1 MRCWRDLGTPAQC
14 GVVVDDPPSGRCD
27 MPNQSKPDNAT
38 PAHGSG
44 ADAESGNV
52 VSVANL
58 AAFMGVE
65 TAPTETSSDST
76 TAAAEVDIVP
86 SHEDTDSEAAE
97 VDSGELRVERP
108 EAEATETDEPAE
120 ENGESEASE
129 PEEEV
134 VEGLPRRVRKRIDT
148 LTARN
153 KALEAKL
160 AESEA
165 KQSQTK
171 AELQTQ
177 GQSAPVVL
185 PNQNPLHQV
194 IDLRQLEAME
204 QQADSALDVVDNLLM
219 DLEDNPESVER
230 QLQARKVELK
240 GSDGQPDYSVSR
252 MKRHLLEIRRD
263 ATTVIRSAPKQRQA
277 LQQEHQAGAAA
288 AADFP
293 WLGNAESEERKHYDQ
308 VVKGPRAQLIRSL
321 GPDHQ
326 YLTAVFAEGLKVLHA
341 RKGAKAKAV
350 EVERKA
356 PPLPPRSPGKP
367 AARAQPQP
375 GSAARSR
382 VFESGNVDDLA
393 AALPANI

>member
-1 MRCWRDLGTPAQC
+1 
-14 GVVVDDPPSGRCD
+14 
-27 MPNQSKPDNAT
+27 MPTQSKPDNAT
-38 PAHGSG
+38 PAKGSG

-52 VSVANL
+52 ESVANL

-76 TAAAEVDIVP
+76 TAAAEVEPVP
-86 SHEDTDSEAAE
+86 SHENTASEAAE
-97 VDSGELRVERP
+97 GADEL
-108 EAEATETDEPAE
+108 AEASAAEPDAPTE

-129 PEEEV
+129 TEEV

-153 KALEAKL
+153 KALEARL
-160 AESEA
+160 AAVEA
-165 KQSQTK
+165 KQFQPQAEVQSQS
-171 AELQTQ
+171 
-177 GQSAPVVL
+177 QSAPVVL

-194 IDLRQLEAME
+194 VDLRQLAAME
-204 QQADSALDVVDNLLM
+204 QQADSALDVVDNLLL
-219 DLEDNPESVER
+219 DLEDNPEAVAS
-230 QLQARKVELK
+230 QLQARKVDLK
-240 GSDGQPDYSVSR
+240 DEAGQPDYSVSR
-252 MKRHLLEIRRD
+252 MKRHLLNIRRD

-277 LQQEHQAGAAA
+277 LHEEQQASAAA

-293 WLGNAESEERKHYDQ
+293 WLAHAESEERRHFDQ
-308 VVKGPRAQLIRSL
+308 VVQGPRAQLIRSL

-326 YLTAVFAEGLKVLHA
+326 YLAAVFAEGLKVLHA

-356 PPLPPRSPGKP
+356 PPLPPRNPGKP

-375 GSAARSR
+375 GAAARSR
-382 VFESGNVDDLA
+382 VFVSGNVDDLA

>member
-97 VDSGELRVERP
+97 VESGEVAAP
-108 EAEATETDEPAE
+108 ETEEPAE

-171 AELQTQ
+171 AELQSQ

-277 LQQEHQAGAAA
+277 LQEEHQAGAAA

-293 WLGNAESEERKHYDQ
+293 WLANAESDERKHYDQ
-308 VVKGPRAQLIRSL
+308 VVQGPRARLIRSL

-326 YLTAVFAEGLKVLHA
+326 YLAAVFAEGLKVLHA

>member
-1 MRCWRDLGTPAQC
+1 M
-14 GVVVDDPPSGRCD
+14 VDDPPSGRCD
-27 MPNQSKPDNAT
+27 MPNQAKPDNAT
-38 PAHGSG
+38 PATGSG
-44 ADAESGNV
+44 ADADSNV
-52 VSVANL
+52 DSVANL

-65 TAPTETSSDST
+65 TAPTETGSKPTT
-76 TAAAEVDIVP
+76 TAAAEVEIVP
-86 SHEDTDSEAAE
+86 SLEDTASEVTE
-97 VDSGELRVERP
+97 VESGELRVERP
-108 EAEATETDEPAE
+108 EAEAPQTDEPAE
-120 ENGESEASE
+120 EDGEASE

-160 AESEA
+160 AELAA
-165 KQSQTK
+165 KQPQAT
-171 AELQTQ
+171 AEVQSQ
-177 GQSAPVVL
+177 GQSAPVML

-194 IDLRQLEAME
+194 VDLRQLAAME
-204 QQADSALDVVDNLLM
+204 QQADSALDVVDNLLL
-219 DLEDNPESVER
+219 DLEDNPEAVER

-240 GSDGQPDYSVSR
+240 GPDGQPDYSVNR

-263 ATTVIRSAPKQRQA
+263 ATTVIRSAPKQRQS
-277 LQQEHQAGAAA
+277 LLEEQQASAAA

-293 WLGNAESEERKHYDQ
+293 WLANAESEERRHFDQ

-326 YLTAVFAEGLKVLHA
+326 YLAAVFAEGLKVLHA

-367 AARAQPQP
+367 AAKAQPQP
-375 GSAARSR
+375 GAAARSR
-382 VFESGNVDDLA
+382 VFESGSEADLA
-393 AALPANI
+393 AALPRDI

>member
-1 MRCWRDLGTPAQC
+1 
-14 GVVVDDPPSGRCD
+14 

-97 VDSGELRVERP
+97 VESGELRVERP
-108 EAEATETDEPAE
+108 ETEATETDEPAE

-171 AELQTQ
+171 AELQSQ

-185 PNQNPLHQV
+185 PNQNPLHQ
-194 IDLRQLEAME
+194 
-204 QQADSALDVVDNLLM
+204 
-219 DLEDNPESVER
+219 
-230 QLQARKVELK
+230 
-240 GSDGQPDYSVSR
+240 G
-252 MKRHLLEIRRD
+252 H
-263 ATTVIRSAPKQRQA
+263 
-277 LQQEHQAGAAA
+277 
-288 AADFP
+288 
-293 WLGNAESEERKHYDQ
+293 
-308 VVKGPRAQLIRSL
+308 
-321 GPDHQ
+321 
-326 YLTAVFAEGLKVLHA
+326 
-341 RKGAKAKAV
+341 
-350 EVERKA
+350 
-356 PPLPPRSPGKP
+356 
-367 AARAQPQP
+367 
-375 GSAARSR
+375 
-382 VFESGNVDDLA
+382 
-393 AALPANI
+393 

>member
-97 VDSGELRVERP
+97 VESGEVAAP
-108 EAEATETDEPAE
+108 ETEEPAE

-171 AELQTQ
+171 AELQSQ

-277 LQQEHQAGAAA
+277 LQEEHQAGAAA

-293 WLGNAESEERKHYDQ
+293 WLANAESDERKHYDQ
-308 VVKGPRAQLIRSL
+308 VVQGPRAQLIRSL

-326 YLTAVFAEGLKVLHA
+326 YLAAVFAEGLKVLHA

>member
-1 MRCWRDLGTPAQC
+1 
-14 GVVVDDPPSGRCD
+14 
-27 MPNQSKPDNAT
+27 MPTQSKPDNAT
-38 PAHGSG
+38 PANGSG

-65 TAPTETSSDST
+65 TAPTESSSDST
-76 TAAAEVDIVP
+76 TAAAEVENVP
-86 SHEDTDSEAAE
+86 SHEDTESEADAVESAE
-97 VDSGELRVERP
+97 VKVERP
-108 EAEATETDEPAE
+108 EAEAPETDEPAE
-120 ENGESEASE
+120 DGESEASE
-129 PEEEV
+129 PEEG
-134 VEGLPRRVRKRIDT
+134 VEMPRRMRKRIDK
-148 LTARN
+148 LTAEKYAL
-153 KALEAKL
+153 KAELDFLKSKQTEA
-160 AESEA
+160 
-165 KQSQTK
+165 K
-171 AELQTQ
+171 AELQSQ

-194 IDLRQLEAME
+194 IDLRQLAAME

-219 DLEDNPESVER
+219 DLEDNPEAVER

-240 GSDGQPDYSVSR
+240 DSDGQPDYSVNR

-277 LQQEHQAGAAA
+277 LQEEQQAGAAA

-308 VVKGPRAQLIRSL
+308 VVQGPRARLIRSL

-326 YLTAVFAEGLKVLHA
+326 YLAAVFAEGLKVLHA

-356 PPLPPRSPGKP
+356 PPLPPRGPGKP

-375 GSAARSR
+375 GSAARTR

-393 AALPANI
+393 AALPRDI

>member
-1 MRCWRDLGTPAQC
+1 M
-14 GVVVDDPPSGRCD
+14 VDDPPSGRCD
-27 MPNQSKPDNAT
+27 MPNQAKPDNAT
-38 PAHGSG
+38 PATGSG
-44 ADAESGNV
+44 ADADSNV
-52 VSVANL
+52 DSVANL

-65 TAPTETSSDST
+65 TAPTETGSKPTT
-76 TAAAEVDIVP
+76 TAAAEVEIVP
-86 SHEDTDSEAAE
+86 SLEDTASEVTE
-97 VDSGELRVERP
+97 VESGELRVERP
-108 EAEATETDEPAE
+108 EAEAPQTDEPAE
-120 ENGESEASE
+120 EDGEASE

-160 AESEA
+160 AEVAA
-165 KQSQTK
+165 KQSQPT
-171 AELQTQ
+171 AELQSQ
-177 GQSAPVVL
+177 GQSAPVML

-194 IDLRQLEAME
+194 VDLRQLAAME

-219 DLEDNPESVER
+219 DLEDNPEAVER

-240 GSDGQPDYSVSR
+240 GPDGQPDYSVNR

-277 LQQEHQAGAAA
+277 LWEEQQANAMAAE
-288 AADFP
+288 DFP
-293 WLGNAESEERKHYDQ
+293 WLANAESEERKHFDQ
-308 VVKGPRAQLIRSL
+308 VVQGPRAHLIRAF
-321 GPDHQ
+321 GPDHK
-326 YLTAVFAEGLKVLHA
+326 YVSAVYAEGLKVLHA

-367 AARAQPQP
+367 AAKAQPQP
-375 GSAARSR
+375 GAAARSR
-382 VFESGNVDDLA
+382 VFESGSEADLA
-393 AALPANI
+393 AALPRDI

>member
-1 MRCWRDLGTPAQC
+1 
-14 GVVVDDPPSGRCD
+14 

-38 PAHGSG
+38 PATGSG
-44 ADAESGNV
+44 ADASSV
-52 VSVANL
+52 DSVANL

-65 TAPTETSSDST
+65 TAPTETGSNST
-76 TAAAEVDIVP
+76 TAAAEVEPVP
-86 SHEDTDSEAAE
+86 SLENTASEAGVEGEEPTAE
-97 VDSGELRVERP
+97 EP
-108 EAEATETDEPAE
+108 EAKAPETDEPAE
-120 ENGESEASE
+120 EDGEASE
-129 PEEEV
+129 PDEEV

-160 AESEA
+160 AEVAA
-165 KQSQTK
+165 KQSQPT
-171 AELQTQ
+171 AELQSQ
-177 GQSAPVVL
+177 SQSAPVML

-194 IDLRQLEAME
+194 VDLRQLAAME
-204 QQADSALDVVDNLLM
+204 QQADSALDVVDNLLL
-219 DLEDNPESVER
+219 DLEDNPELVER

-240 GSDGQPDYSVSR
+240 GPDGQPDYSVNR

-277 LQQEHQAGAAA
+277 LQEEQQASAAA

-293 WLGNAESEERKHYDQ
+293 WLANAESEERRHFDH
-308 VVKGPRAQLIRSL
+308 VVKGPRAQLIRAL

-326 YLTAVFAEGLKVLHA
+326 YLAAVFAEGLKVLHA

-367 AARAQPQP
+367 AAKAQPQP
-375 GSAARSR
+375 GAAARSR
-382 VFESGNVDDLA
+382 VFESGNVDDIA
-393 AALPANI
+393 AALPRDI

>member
-1 MRCWRDLGTPAQC
+1 M
-14 GVVVDDPPSGRCD
+14 VDDPPSGRCD
-27 MPNQSKPDNAT
+27 MPNQAKPDNAT
-38 PAHGSG
+38 PATGSG
-44 ADAESGNV
+44 ADADSNV
-52 VSVANL
+52 DSVANL

-86 SHEDTDSEAAE
+86 SHEDTDSEATE
-97 VDSGELRVERP
+97 VESGEAAAP
-108 EAEATETDEPAE
+108 ETEEPAE

-171 AELQTQ
+171 AELQSQ

-204 QQADSALDVVDNLLM
+204 QQATSALNTVKGLLRELDTDPGKVDDFLKSRGVVVRD
-219 DLEDNPESVER
+219 ER
-230 QLQARKVELK
+230 GAVDFSEQHVRA
-240 GSDGQPDYSVSR
+240 
-252 MKRHLLEIRRD
+252 HLLGVMEEAVSVAVAAPSRRQS
-263 ATTVIRSAPKQRQA
+263 I
-277 LQQEHQAGAAA
+277 QEASVAEGNANAAA

-293 WLGNAESEERKHYDQ
+293 WLANAESEERKHYDQ

-382 VFESGNVDDLA
+382 VFESGNLDDLA

>member
-1 MRCWRDLGTPAQC
+1 
-14 GVVVDDPPSGRCD
+14 

-86 SHEDTDSEAAE
+86 SHEDTDSEATE
-97 VDSGELRVERP
+97 VESGEAAAP
-108 EAEATETDEPAE
+108 ETEEPAE

>member
-1 MRCWRDLGTPAQC
+1 M
-14 GVVVDDPPSGRCD
+14 VDDPPSGRCD
-27 MPNQSKPDNAT
+27 MPNQAKPDNAT
-38 PAHGSG
+38 PATGSG
-44 ADAESGNV
+44 ADADSNV
-52 VSVANL
+52 DSVANL

-65 TAPTETSSDST
+65 TAPTETGSKPTT
-76 TAAAEVDIVP
+76 TAAAEVEPVP
-86 SHEDTDSEAAE
+86 SLENTASDQTEGQ
-97 VDSGELRVERP
+97 GEK
-108 EAEATETDEPAE
+108 A
-120 ENGESEASE
+120 NGESEPEPDTEAETEGAEEDGEASE

-160 AESEA
+160 AEVAA
-165 KQSQTK
+165 KQSQPT
-171 AELQTQ
+171 AEVQSQ
-177 GQSAPVVL
+177 GQSAPVML

-194 IDLRQLEAME
+194 VDLRQLAAME
-204 QQADSALDVVDNLLM
+204 QQADSALDVVDNLLL
-219 DLEDNPESVER
+219 DLEDNPEAVER

-240 GSDGQPDYSVSR
+240 GPDGQPDYSVNR

-263 ATTVIRSAPKQRQA
+263 ATTVIRSAPKQRQS
-277 LQQEHQAGAAA
+277 LLEEQQASAAA

-293 WLGNAESEERKHYDQ
+293 WLANAESEERRHFDQ

-326 YLTAVFAEGLKVLHA
+326 YLAAVFAEGLKVLHA

-367 AARAQPQP
+367 AAKAQPQP
-375 GSAARSR
+375 GAAARSR
-382 VFESGNVDDLA
+382 VFESGSEADLA
-393 AALPANI
+393 AALPRDI

>member
-1 MRCWRDLGTPAQC
+1 M
-14 GVVVDDPPSGRCD
+14 VDDPPSGRCD
-27 MPNQSKPDNAT
+27 MPNQAKPDNAT
-38 PAHGSG
+38 PATGSG
-44 ADAESGNV
+44 ADADSNV
-52 VSVANL
+52 DSVANL

-65 TAPTETSSDST
+65 TAPTETGSKPTTT
-76 TAAAEVDIVP
+76 TAAAEVEPVP
-86 SHEDTDSEAAE
+86 SLENTASDQTEGQ
-97 VDSGELRVERP
+97 GEK
-108 EAEATETDEPAE
+108 A
-120 ENGESEASE
+120 NGESEPEPDTEAETEGAEEDGEASE

-160 AESEA
+160 AEVAA
-165 KQSQTK
+165 KQSQPT
-171 AELQTQ
+171 AEVQSQ
-177 GQSAPVVL
+177 GQSAPVML

-194 IDLRQLEAME
+194 VDLRQLAAME
-204 QQADSALDVVDNLLM
+204 QQADSALEVVDNLLL
-219 DLEDNPESVER
+219 DLEDNPEAVER

-240 GSDGQPDYSVSR
+240 GPDGQPDYSVNR

-263 ATTVIRSAPKQRQA
+263 ATTVIRSAPKQRQS
-277 LQQEHQAGAAA
+277 LLEEQQASAAA

-293 WLGNAESEERKHYDQ
+293 WLANAESEERRHFDQ

-326 YLTAVFAEGLKVLHA
+326 YLAAVFAEGLKVLHA

>member
-1 MRCWRDLGTPAQC
+1 
-14 GVVVDDPPSGRCD
+14 

-97 VDSGELRVERP
+97 VESGELRVERP

-177 GQSAPVVL
+177 GPSAPVVL

-194 IDLRQLEAME
+194 VDLRQLEAME

-263 ATTVIRSAPKQRQA
+263 ATTAVSYTH
-277 LQQEHQAGAAA
+277 L
-288 AADFP
+288 
-293 WLGNAESEERKHYDQ
+293 
-308 VVKGPRAQLIRSL
+308 RAHETEL
-321 GPDHQ
+321 
-326 YLTAVFAEGLKVLHA
+326 
-341 RKGAKAKAV
+341 
-350 EVERKA
+350 
-356 PPLPPRSPGKP
+356 
-367 AARAQPQP
+367 
-375 GSAARSR
+375 
-382 VFESGNVDDLA
+382 
-393 AALPANI
+393 

>member
-1 MRCWRDLGTPAQC
+1 
-14 GVVVDDPPSGRCD
+14 

-97 VDSGELRVERP
+97 VESGEVAAP
-108 EAEATETDEPAE
+108 ETEEPAE

-171 AELQTQ
+171 AELQSQ
-177 GQSAPVVL
+177 GPSAPVVL

>member
-1 MRCWRDLGTPAQC
+1 MRCWRNLGTPAQC

-27 MPNQSKPDNAT
+27 MPTQSKPDNAT
-38 PAHGSG
+38 PANGSG

-86 SHEDTDSEAAE
+86 SHEDTDSEATE
-97 VDSGELRVERP
+97 VESGEAAAP
-108 EAEATETDEPAE
+108 ETDEPAE

-129 PEEEV
+129 PDEEV

-171 AELQTQ
+171 AELQSQ
-177 GQSAPVVL
+177 GLSAPVVL

-194 IDLRQLEAME
+194 IDLRQLAAME

-240 GSDGQPDYSVSR
+240 DRDGQPDYSVTR
-252 MKRHLLEIRRD
+252 MKRHLLEIRKD

-277 LQQEHQAGAAA
+277 LQEEHQAGAAA

-293 WLGNAESEERKHYDQ
+293 WLNNAESEERKHFDQ
-308 VVKGPRAQLIRSL
+308 VVQGPRAGLIRSL

-393 AALPANI
+393 AALPDNI

>member
-1 MRCWRDLGTPAQC
+1 MLSIC
-14 GVVVDDPPSGRCD
+14 
-27 MPNQSKPDNAT
+27 
-38 PAHGSG
+38 
-44 ADAESGNV
+44 
-52 VSVANL
+52 
-58 AAFMGVE
+58 VE

-86 SHEDTDSEAAE
+86 SHEDTASEATE
-97 VDSGELRVERP
+97 VESGEAAAP
-108 EAEATETDEPAE
+108 ETDEPTE

-153 KALEAKL
+153 KALEARL
-160 AESEA
+160 AAVEA
-165 KQSQTK
+165 KQSQPQ
-171 AELQTQ
+171 AEVQSQ
-177 GQSAPVVL
+177 SPSAPVVL

-194 IDLRQLEAME
+194 VDLRQLAAME
-204 QQADSALDVVDNLLM
+204 QQADSALDVVDNLLL
-219 DLEDNPESVER
+219 DLEDNPEAVER

-240 GSDGQPDYSVSR
+240 GPDGQPDYSVTR

-277 LQQEHQAGAAA
+277 LYEEQQASAAA

-293 WLGNAESEERKHYDQ
+293 WLAQAESEERRHYDQ

-326 YLTAVFAEGLKVLHA
+326 YLAAVFAEGLKVLHA

>member
-1 MRCWRDLGTPAQC
+1 M
-14 GVVVDDPPSGRCD
+14 VDDPPSGRCD
-27 MPNQSKPDNAT
+27 MPNQAKPDNAT
-38 PAHGSG
+38 PATGSG
-44 ADAESGNV
+44 ADADSNV
-52 VSVANL
+52 DSVANL

-65 TAPTETSSDST
+65 TAPTETGSKPTT
-76 TAAAEVDIVP
+76 TAAAEVEIVP
-86 SHEDTDSEAAE
+86 SLEDTASEVTE
-97 VDSGELRVERP
+97 VESGELRVERP
-108 EAEATETDEPAE
+108 EAEAPQTDEPAE
-120 ENGESEASE
+120 EDGEASE

-160 AESEA
+160 AELAA
-165 KQSQTK
+165 KQPQAT
-171 AELQTQ
+171 AEVQSQ
-177 GQSAPVVL
+177 GQSAPVML

-194 IDLRQLEAME
+194 VDLRQLAAME
-204 QQADSALDVVDNLLM
+204 QQADSALDVVDNLLL
-219 DLEDNPESVER
+219 DLEDNPEAVER

-240 GSDGQPDYSVSR
+240 GPDGQPDYSVNR

-263 ATTVIRSAPKQRQA
+263 ATTVIRSAPKQRQS
-277 LQQEHQAGAAA
+277 LLEEQQASAAA

-293 WLGNAESEERKHYDQ
+293 WLANAESEERRHFDQ
-308 VVKGPRAQLIRSL
+308 VVRGPRAQLIRSL

-326 YLTAVFAEGLKVLHA
+326 YLAAVFAEGLKVLHA

-367 AARAQPQP
+367 AAKAQPQP
-375 GSAARSR
+375 GAAARSR
-382 VFESGNVDDLA
+382 VFESGSEADLA
-393 AALPANI
+393 AALPRDI

>member
-1 MRCWRDLGTPAQC
+1 
-14 GVVVDDPPSGRCD
+14 
-27 MPNQSKPDNAT
+27 MPTQSKPDNAT
-38 PAHGSG
+38 PANGSG

-65 TAPTETSSDST
+65 TAPTESNSDST
-76 TAAAEVDIVP
+76 TAVAEVENVP
-86 SHEDTDSEAAE
+86 SHEDTESAAAE
-97 VDSGELRVERP
+97 EAVSGQRSAEELA
-108 EAEATETDEPAE
+108 EAEVTEPDAPAE
-120 ENGESEASE
+120 DGESEASE
-129 PEEEV
+129 PEEG
-134 VEGLPRRVRKRIDT
+134 VEMPRRMRKRIDK
-148 LTARN
+148 LTAEKYAL
-153 KALEAKL
+153 KAELDFLKSKQTEA
-160 AESEA
+160 
-165 KQSQTK
+165 K
-171 AELQTQ
+171 AELQSQ
-177 GQSAPVVL
+177 GPSAPVVL

-194 IDLRQLEAME
+194 IDLRQLAAME
-204 QQADSALDVVDNLLM
+204 EQADSALGVVDNLLM
-219 DLEDNPESVER
+219 DLEDNPEAVER

-240 GSDGQPDYSVSR
+240 DSDGQPDYSVNR

-277 LQQEHQAGAAA
+277 LQEEQQAGAAA

-293 WLGNAESEERKHYDQ
+293 WLANAESDERKHYDQ

-326 YLTAVFAEGLKVLHA
+326 YLAAVFAEGLKVLHA

-375 GSAARSR
+375 GSAARNR

-393 AALPANI
+393 AALPRGI

>member
-1 MRCWRDLGTPAQC
+1 M
-14 GVVVDDPPSGRCD
+14 VDDPPSGRCD
-27 MPNQSKPDNAT
+27 MPNQAKPDNAT
-38 PAHGSG
+38 PATGSG
-44 ADAESGNV
+44 ADADSNV
-52 VSVANL
+52 DSVANL

-65 TAPTETSSDST
+65 TAPTETGSKPTTT
-76 TAAAEVDIVP
+76 TAAAEVEPVP
-86 SHEDTDSEAAE
+86 SLENTASDQTEGQ
-97 VDSGELRVERP
+97 GEK
-108 EAEATETDEPAE
+108 A
-120 ENGESEASE
+120 NGESEPEPDTEAETEGAEEDGEASE

-160 AESEA
+160 AEVAA
-165 KQSQTK
+165 KQSQPT
-171 AELQTQ
+171 AEVQSQ
-177 GQSAPVVL
+177 GQSAPVML

-194 IDLRQLEAME
+194 VDLRQLAAME
-204 QQADSALDVVDNLLM
+204 QQADSALEVVDNLLL
-219 DLEDNPESVER
+219 DLEDNPEAVER

-240 GSDGQPDYSVSR
+240 GPDGQPDYSVNR

-263 ATTVIRSAPKQRQA
+263 ATTVIRSAPKQRQS
-277 LQQEHQAGAAA
+277 LLEEQQASAAA

-293 WLGNAESEERKHYDQ
+293 WLANAESEERRHFDQ

-326 YLTAVFAEGLKVLHA
+326 YLAAVFAEGLKVLHA

-367 AARAQPQP
+367 AAKAQPQP
-375 GSAARSR
+375 GAAARSR

-393 AALPANI
+393 AALPRDI

>member
-1 MRCWRDLGTPAQC
+1 
-14 GVVVDDPPSGRCD
+14 
-27 MPNQSKPDNAT
+27 MPNQAKPDNAT
-38 PAHGSG
+38 PATGSG
-44 ADAESGNV
+44 ADADSSV
-52 VSVANL
+52 DSVANL

-65 TAPTETSSDST
+65 TAPTETGSKPTT
-76 TAAAEVDIVP
+76 TAAAEVEIVP
-86 SHEDTDSEAAE
+86 SLEDTASGDPEESKGGSQESAAAPAQ
-97 VDSGELRVERP
+97 DPAQDP
-108 EAEATETDEPAE
+108 EGSAE
-120 ENGESEASE
+120 ENGKSEASE
-129 PEEEV
+129 PDEEV
-134 VEGLPRRVRKRIDT
+134 VDGLPRRARQRIDK
-148 LTARN
+148 LTAEKYAL
-153 KALEAKL
+153 KAELDLLKSKQTEGK
-160 AESEA
+160 AEV
-165 KQSQTK
+165 QSQT
-171 AELQTQ
+171 
-177 GQSAPVVL
+177 QSAPVVL

-194 IDLRQLEAME
+194 HDLRQLAAME
-204 QQADSALDVVDNLLM
+204 QQADSALEVVDNLLL
-219 DLEDNPESVER
+219 DLEENPELVER

-240 GSDGQPDYSVSR
+240 DPDGQPDYSVNR

-277 LQQEHQAGAAA
+277 LLEEQQASAAA

-293 WLGNAESEERKHYDQ
+293 WLANAESEERRHFDQ
-308 VVKGPRAQLIRSL
+308 VVKGPRAQLIRAL

-326 YLTAVFAEGLKVLHA
+326 YLAAVFAEGLKVLHA

-367 AARAQPQP
+367 AAKAQPQP

>member
-1 MRCWRDLGTPAQC
+1 
-14 GVVVDDPPSGRCD
+14 
-27 MPNQSKPDNAT
+27 MPNQAKPDNAT
-38 PAHGSG
+38 PATGSG
-44 ADAESGNV
+44 ADADSNV
-52 VSVANL
+52 DSVANL

-65 TAPTETSSDST
+65 TAPTETGSKPTT
-76 TAAAEVDIVP
+76 TAAAEVEIVP
-86 SHEDTDSEAAE
+86 SLEDTASEVTE
-97 VDSGELRVERP
+97 VESGELRVERP
-108 EAEATETDEPAE
+108 EAEAPQTDEPAE
-120 ENGESEASE
+120 EDGEASE

-160 AESEA
+160 AELAA
-165 KQSQTK
+165 KQPQAT
-171 AELQTQ
+171 AEVQSQ
-177 GQSAPVVL
+177 GQSAPVML

-194 IDLRQLEAME
+194 VDLRQLAAME
-204 QQADSALDVVDNLLM
+204 QQADSALDVVDNLLL
-219 DLEDNPESVER
+219 DLEDNPEAVER

-240 GSDGQPDYSVSR
+240 GPDGQPDYSVNR

-263 ATTVIRSAPKQRQA
+263 ATTVIRSAPKQRQS
-277 LQQEHQAGAAA
+277 LLEEQQASAAA

-293 WLGNAESEERKHYDQ
+293 WLANAESEERRHFDQ

-326 YLTAVFAEGLKVLHA
+326 YLAAVFAEGLKVLHA

-367 AARAQPQP
+367 AAKAQPQP
-375 GSAARSR
+375 GAAARSR
-382 VFESGNVDDLA
+382 VFESGSEADLA
-393 AALPANI
+393 AALPRDI

>member
-1 MRCWRDLGTPAQC
+1 
-14 GVVVDDPPSGRCD
+14 

-97 VDSGELRVERP
+97 VESGEVAAP
-108 EAEATETDEPAE
+108 ETDEPAE
-120 ENGESEASE
+120 ENGEASE

-171 AELQTQ
+171 AELQSQ
-177 GQSAPVVL
+177 GPSAPVVL

-194 IDLRQLEAME
+194 IDLRQLAAME

-240 GSDGQPDYSVSR
+240 DSDGQPDYSVTR

-277 LQQEHQAGAAA
+277 LQEEHQAGAAA

-326 YLTAVFAEGLKVLHA
+326 YLAAVFAEGLKVLHA

-382 VFESGNVDDLA
+382 VFESGNMDDLA